1 MLGLFILRILG
12 ILMDQ
17 VPSQFIMW
25 ETDVADVGSPPK
37 KNNNIQ
43 IVYVWG
49 LGKFFFPV
57 EAEPPDGDNLI
68 NYHKNVYRSDTSL
81 ALATT
86 WSTRRSK
93 L

>member
-1 MLGLFILRILG
+1 MLGSFILRILG

-68 NYHKNVYRSDTSL
+68 NYHKKCLSIWHIIGFSYHM
-81 ALATT
+81 
-86 WSTRRSK
+86 K
-93 L
+93 HP